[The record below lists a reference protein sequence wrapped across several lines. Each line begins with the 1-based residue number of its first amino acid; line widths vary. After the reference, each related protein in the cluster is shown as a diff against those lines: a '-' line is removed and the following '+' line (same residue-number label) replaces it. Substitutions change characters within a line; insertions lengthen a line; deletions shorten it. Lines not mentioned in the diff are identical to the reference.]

1 MRRALGVYRQ
11 RKVNIDAMPTNT
23 FRLDSKLDVA
33 TKKVEE
39 ECVLHNAYASNLG
52 LEQGRQPESENEGTR
67 AVSERQSHA
76 QQQPARL
83 MIHLFCFLDDK
94 YRSLKLKVNKEI
106 RRRLL
111 LEVETEAESASEG
124 SAARKSALDID
135 RHRPCPAGKRRIPG
149 EQVLLSRSSVL
160 LQSQRALSR
169 SLPVKR

>member
-33 TKKVEE
+33 TKKVEV

-94 YRSLKLKVNKEI
+94 YRSLKLKVNKEF

-124 SAARKSALDID
+124 SAALDID